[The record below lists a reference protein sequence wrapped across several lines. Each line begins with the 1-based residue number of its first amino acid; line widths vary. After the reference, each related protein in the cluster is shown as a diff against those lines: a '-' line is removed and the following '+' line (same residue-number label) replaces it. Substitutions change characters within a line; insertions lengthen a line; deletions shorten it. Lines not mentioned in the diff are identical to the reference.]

1 MILCASIVSH
11 KSLMEEATKCLF
23 RTSLR
28 STHIQFILIS
38 ATNWR
43 HTNTSYMVSASVLRR
58 LHTWS
63 RASMGQDKL
72 SALAMLHVHYMH
84 PIDLLEVVDKFAKNI
99 LDECSWTICCSTDFI
114 L

>member
-43 HTNTSYMVSASVLRR
+43 HTNTSYMVSAYYCLLLLVTNVAFSISVIVTARDLRHEPAGTGPS
-58 LHTWS
+58 LQLPS
-63 RASMGQDKL
+63 GIQDLPRA
-72 SALAMLHVHYMH
+72 AV
-84 PIDLLEVVDKFAKNI
+84 
-99 LDECSWTICCSTDFI
+99 
-114 L
+114 